1 MDFYNFIW
9 YNNAIVGS
17 DGMSDDGNGKNSDYV
32 EVVKALSMV
41 FQLSLSV
48 IVPIA
53 LCVFI
58 GYKLDT
64 WLGTGYI
71 SVICIFMGIAAGIRS
86 AYMITK
92 GFYAKD
98 LEREKKQQEYFDD
111 LYRQRRNAHKN
122 DAEQKEEDN

>member
-1 MDFYNFIW
+1 
-9 YNNAIVGS
+9 
-17 DGMSDDGNGKNSDYV
+17 MSDDENGKNSDYV
-32 EVVKALSMV
+32 EVVGALSMV

-53 LCVFI
+53 LCVFV
-58 GYKLDT
+58 GYKLDR
-64 WLGTGYI
+64 WLGTGYLTI
-71 SVICIFMGIAAGIRS
+71 IFIFIGIAAGIRS

-111 LYRQRRNAHKN
+111 LYRQRRNAHKSKTRN
-122 DAEQKEEDN
+122 EDNDG